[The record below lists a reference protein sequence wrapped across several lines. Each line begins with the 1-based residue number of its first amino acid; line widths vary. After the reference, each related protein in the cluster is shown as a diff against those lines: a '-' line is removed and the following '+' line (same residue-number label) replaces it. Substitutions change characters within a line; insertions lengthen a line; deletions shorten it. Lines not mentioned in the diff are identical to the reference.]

1 MEQIITDF
9 INQWGY
15 TAIFILIL
23 LENVLPVVPSEII
36 LTFAGLMSV
45 KSGLSIAI
53 LFTISTI
60 ASFIGLL
67 ILFYLCRLISEN
79 SLYRFVD
86 KYGKWVKL
94 KSKDLKRANDWFKK
108 YGAWAVL
115 LCRFIPVL
123 RVLITIPAGI
133 NRMNV
138 VKFVTL
144 SLLGTTIWNF
154 ALILLG
160 RVLSDSFDVLMNAL
174 HTYSYVMY
182 IILIIAILYLAYR
195 LFFKKVKISNNK

>member
-1 MEQIITDF
+1 M
-9 INQWGY
+9 GLY
-15 TAIFILIL
+15 CHFILIL

-195 LFFKKVKISNNK
+195 LFFKNVKISNNK

>member
-1 MEQIITDF
+1 
-9 INQWGY
+9 
-15 TAIFILIL
+15 
-23 LENVLPVVPSEII
+23 
-36 LTFAGLMSV
+36 
-45 KSGLSIAI
+45 
-53 LFTISTI
+53 
-60 ASFIGLL
+60 
-67 ILFYLCRLISEN
+67 
-79 SLYRFVD
+79 
-86 KYGKWVKL
+86 
-94 KSKDLKRANDWFKK
+94 
-108 YGAWAVL
+108 
-115 LCRFIPVL
+115 
-123 RVLITIPAGI
+123 
-133 NRMNV
+133 MNV

>member
-9 INQWGY
+9 ISKWGY

-23 LENVLPVVPSEII
+23 LENILPVVPSEII
-36 LTFAGLMSV
+36 LTFAGLLSV
-45 KSGLSIAI
+45 KSHLSIWTLLIIA
-53 LFTISTI
+53 TI

-67 ILFYLCRLISEN
+67 ILYYICRLISEEK
-79 SLYRFVD
+79 LYRFVD
-86 KYGKWVKL
+86 RHGKWMKL

-108 YGAWAVL
+108 YGAWAVF
-115 LCRFIPVL
+115 LCRFVPVL

-138 VKFVTL
+138 IQFTTL
-144 SLLGTTIWNF
+144 SLIGTTIWNF

-160 RVLSDSFDVLMNAL
+160 RLLSDSFDALMNGI
-174 HTYSYVMY
+174 HTYSRIMYV
-182 IILIIAILYLAYR
+182 IIIIIAVIYFVIRYLMKR
-195 LFFKKVKISNNK
+195 RRSVK

>member
-1 MEQIITDF
+1 MGLYCHFYFNFVRKCLT
-9 INQWGY
+9 
-15 TAIFILIL
+15 
-23 LENVLPVVPSEII
+23 VVPSEII

-94 KSKDLKRANDWFKK
+94 KA
-108 YGAWAVL
+108 
-115 LCRFIPVL
+115 
-123 RVLITIPAGI
+123 
-133 NRMNV
+133 
-138 VKFVTL
+138 
-144 SLLGTTIWNF
+144 
-154 ALILLG
+154 
-160 RVLSDSFDVLMNAL
+160 
-174 HTYSYVMY
+174 
-182 IILIIAILYLAYR
+182 
-195 LFFKKVKISNNK
+195 KI

>member
-195 LFFKKVKISNNK
+195 LFFKEGKNIK